1 MSVQIDLKS
10 TPYEWEKIKYYYF
23 SCETRAYLPHQE
35 NPLKQIIALLLS
47 SAYLYVSNPSGSSI
61 AKKQLAAMG
70 NHIVTLLVEYFCW
83 FSIEELNSEENEK
96 FKERLNNILT
106 YAQIHFRE
114 KVTLKKISQIEYINE
129 SYLSQFLKRTSFH
142 SFTLMLNYIR
152 CFEGQRLLLNT
163 DLPISVISDKCGFS
177 SKKYFHRYFKHYWNT
192 TPLQL
197 KKWYRD
203 YRKTPEEVCSIYP
216 SEIKTFLRDYI
227 ADVFLKNTL
236 ATCFPLS

>member
-96 FKERLNNILT
+96 FKERLNIILT
-106 YAQIHFRE
+106 YAQIHLRE
-114 KVTLKKISQIEYINE
+114 KVT
-129 SYLSQFLKRTSFH
+129 
-142 SFTLMLNYIR
+142 
-152 CFEGQRLLLNT
+152 
-163 DLPISVISDKCGFS
+163 